1 MNIVGPNTHLVLV
14 IHEKSSSLSEENED
28 IFWPKDD
35 TQTNGETFVEQSKT
49 FKC

>member
-1 MNIVGPNTHLVLV
+1 MNKIGPNIHLVLV

-28 IFWPKDD
+28 IFWQKYD
-35 TQTNGETFVEQSKT
+35 TQTNGETFAEQSKT